1 MPYFKKDDV
10 NILLIHIPKT
20 GGTSVEKYLSK
31 KYSIPLNT
39 TSLYGKFGLRR
50 NYRHGPMNNEQ
61 VNIRSEDVPKIKST
75 LQHITYQ
82 TINEYKNILN
92 VDFENNL
99 KIISVVR
106 NPYHRV
112 ISDLFWLRLIQPNT
126 NKEAVF
132 NTLKSYI
139 ARKDGYDNHVTP
151 QHLFLINDDNEII
164 KDVIIFKTETLTD
177 DMKKYGYTDFN
188 LHEYKNR
195 HKVNYD
201 KYLNDNSIKLINTFY
216 EKDFSFFG
224 YEMRTTN
231 EPSPLQA

>member
-1 MPYFKKDDV
+1 MPYFKKDDI
-10 NILLIHIPKT
+10 NNLLIHIPKT
-20 GGTSVEKYLSK
+20 GGTSLEKYLSK

-39 TSLYGKFGLRR
+39 TSLYGKFASRGNRDRR
-50 NYRHGPMNNEQ
+50 MNN
-61 VNIRSEDVPKIKST
+61 EDVPKIKST

-82 TINEYKNILN
+82 TISEYKNILN

-126 NKEAVF
+126 SKEAVF
-132 NTLKSYI
+132 NTLKSYT
-139 ARKDGYDNHVTP
+139 ARKGGYDNHVTP
-151 QHLFLINDDNEII
+151 QHLFLINNDNEII
-164 KDVIIFKTETLTD
+164 KDAIIFKTETLTD

-201 KYLNDNSIKLINTFY
+201 NYLNDNSIKLINTFY

-224 YEMRTTN
+224 YEMRNTN

>member
-1 MPYFKKDDV
+1 MPYFKKDDI

-20 GGTSVEKYLSK
+20 GGTSLEKYLSK

-39 TSLYGKFGLRR
+39 TSLHGKFSSRS
-50 NYRHGPMNNEQ
+50 NYRDGRMDKKEL
-61 VNIRSEDVPKIKST
+61 NITSRDLPNIKST

-106 NPYHRV
+106 NPYHRA
-112 ISDLFWLRLIQPNT
+112 ISDLFWLRLIQPTT

-132 NTLKSYI
+132 NTLKIYT
-139 ARKDGYDNHVTP
+139 AKKDGHDNHVTP
-151 QHLFLINDDNEII
+151 QHLFLINNDNEII
-164 KDVIIFKTETLTD
+164 KDAIIFKTETLTD
-177 DMKKYGYTDFN
+177 DMKKYGYTDFD
-188 LHEYKNR
+188 LHVFKNR

-201 KYLNDNSIKLINTFY
+201 DYLNDNSIKLINTLY

-224 YEMRTTN
+224 YEMRMTN
-231 EPSPLQA
+231 EPSPLKA

>member
-99 KIISVVR
+99 KSCD
-106 NPYHRV
+106 NPQTKEMVLCARGAANAYENVLEALKHNDT
-112 ISDLFWLRLIQPNT
+112 IFLRLGG
-126 NKEAVF
+126 A
-132 NTLKSYI
+132 
-139 ARKDGYDNHVTP
+139 
-151 QHLFLINDDNEII
+151 
-164 KDVIIFKTETLTD
+164 
-177 DMKKYGYTDFN
+177 
-188 LHEYKNR
+188 
-195 HKVNYD
+195 
-201 KYLNDNSIKLINTFY
+201 
-216 EKDFSFFG
+216 
-224 YEMRTTN
+224 
-231 EPSPLQA
+231 